1 MAESVKPRFAV
12 DLDEIERQLADAH
25 SAPQS
30 PPAPRNDPLAEL
42 ARIVGQDDPFQSML
56 ANNRAPAPKTGRPA
70 AADDLFVS
78 RDERPRQPADSA
90 RSGSFRPDQPTDL
103 DAAYADQVR
112 QYEAF
117 QAEAAPDGYPEGA
130 YDQDRYADPSLFEDQ
145 DEIPRRRLPLRS
157 SRKTVVAIAAVVGA
171 AVLGVGGA
179 LIAGRSTSMLSSG
192 EPPLIKATNE
202 PSKVQPQSP
211 GGVEIPNQNK
221 QIYERVG
228 QEAPTKV
235 VNREEQ
241 PVDVRQA
248 TRTASTDATGA
259 TAGTAPAP
267 TGLALGEPR
276 KVRTIS
282 IRPDGT
288 VILPDSKPAAAP
300 APAPVAMTLPP
311 TQARAPQAAMPLA
324 PLETP
329 HAGATATTPTTP
341 GPRQAAATPPTSGG
355 SSTQAAPTPQPAPQR
370 VASAQPGMVPAAPQP
385 APQRLA
391 SVQPSAPTAPAAEAA
406 SVGGYSVQL
415 GVSASENEAKGTLQR
430 FQQKFAA
437 LQGKAPLIRQA
448 EVNGS
453 TLYRVRVGPM
463 SRDEASSLCS
473 KIQGQGGQ
481 CFVAKN

>member
-25 SAPQS
+25 SAPPS
-30 PPAPRNDPLAEL
+30 PPASRNDPLAEL

-56 ANNRAPAPKTGRPA
+56 ANNRAPTAKTGRA
-70 AADDLFVS
+70 AAVEDLFVS
-78 RDERPRQPADSA
+78 RDERPRQPAASA
-90 RSGSFRPDQPTDL
+90 RSGSFPADQPTDL

-117 QAEAAPDGYPEGA
+117 QADAAQDGYPEGA
-130 YDQDRYADPSLFEDQ
+130 YDQDGYADPSLFEDQ
-145 DEIPRRRLPLRS
+145 DEVPRRRLPLRS
-157 SRKTVVAIAAVVGA
+157 SRKTVVAIAAIVGA

-179 LIAGRSTSMLSSG
+179 LVAGRSTSMLSNG

-228 QEAPTKV
+228 QDTQTKV

-259 TAGTAPAP
+259 TAGASSASS
-267 TGLALGEPR
+267 GLALGEPR

-300 APAPVAMTLPP
+300 TPAPVAMTLPP
-311 TQARAPQAAMPLA
+311 TTQARPPQAAMPLA
-324 PLETP
+324 PLPAETP
-329 HAGATATTPTTP
+329 HAGVAATTPTTS

-355 SSTQAAPTPQPAPQR
+355 SSTQAAPTQQPAPQR
-370 VASAQPGMVPAAPQP
+370 MASAQPGMVPAAPQ
-385 APQRLA
+385 RVA
-391 SVQPSAPTAPAAEAA
+391 SVQPSAPTSSPAEAA
-406 SVGGYSVQL
+406 SAGGYSVQL

>member
-30 PPAPRNDPLAEL
+30 PPASRNDPLAEL

-56 ANNRAPAPKTGRPA
+56 ANNRAPTPKTRPPA

-78 RDERPRQPADSA
+78 RDDRPRQPAAPD
-90 RSGSFRPDQPTDL
+90 RRGSFSPNQPTDL
-103 DAAYADQVR
+103 DAAYAEQVR

-117 QAEAAPDGYPEGA
+117 PAETPPDGYVESD
-130 YDQDRYADPSLFEDQ
+130 YEQDRYPDPSSFEDP
-145 DEIPRRRLPLRS
+145 DEISHRTLPPRT
-157 SRKTVVAIAAVVGA
+157 SRKTGVAIAAIVGA

-211 GGVEIPNQNK
+211 GGVEFPNQNK
-221 QIYERVG
+221 QIYERAG
-228 QEAPTKV
+228 QETQTKV

-248 TRTASTDATGA
+248 TRTGSTDA
-259 TAGTAPAP
+259 AGPAGNSAAP

-288 VILPDSKPAAAP
+288 VILPDAKPAAAP
-300 APAPVAMTLPP
+300 AAMTLPP
-311 TQARAPQAAMPLA
+311 TTQARAPQAAMPLA
-324 PLETP
+324 PVAAETP
-329 HAGATATTPTTP
+329 HAGSAGTTPA
-341 GPRQAAATPPTSGG
+341 PRLAAATPSASGG
-355 SSTQAAPTPQPAPQR
+355 SSPQAASTPQPGPQR
-370 VASAQPGMVPAAPQP
+370 VASAQPGVVPAAAQP
-385 APQRLA
+385 ASQRLA
-391 SVQPSAPTAPAAEAA
+391 SVQPTAPAGSPQPADAA
-406 SVGGYSVQL
+406 SGEGFSVQL
-415 GVSASENEAKGTLQR
+415 GVSASETEAKATLQR
-430 FQQKFAA
+430 FQQKFTD
-437 LQGKAPLIRQA
+437 LKGKAPLIRKA

-463 SRDEASSLCS
+463 PRDEAASLCS